1 MHAGGVVPAAAPG
14 GQAQN
19 SGEKRDS
26 PMACSEIRRA
36 LVATSDID
44 IAIRASTSSNLGRS
58 ARNCLHARK
67 ALVEIQK
74 GLAKP
79 AHHGLSEEQVIYL
92 EQRCAEIEVAL
103 RSEEH

>member
-1 MHAGGVVPAAAPG
+1 MVGLWHIQMA
-14 GQAQN
+14 QAM
-19 SGEKRDS
+19 SSWFGFLSIEADLA
-26 PMACSEIRRA
+26 M
-36 LVATSDID
+36 TYID
-44 IAIRASTSSNLGRS
+44 IAIRASTSSNHGRS

-92 EQRCAEIEVAL
+92 EQRRAEIEVAL
-103 RSEEH
+103 AEVSKNSN